1 MKNAL
6 NNIALKILAIV
17 LSFVLFFAMLISFF
31 AVGVMLFNDFY
42 TSDFKSCEFSIMSN
56 LAHEELYKIETMNQD
71 YIEDYYSD
79 KNVVY
84 EVENL
89 MTGKSISNF
98 KGQDY
103 IGYASKTVYESIYVN
118 IDGEIRGENGVHYE
132 ASNTGDDEYLIFD
145 DETRE
150 ILTEID
156 DKQEIRFTV
165 YIPQKLQY
173 TDRFW
178 LADKLITFGYNNRYV
193 LIFIAIISLCLCIV
207 IYSYLFMAVGHKAGA
222 ETIKPTPIN
231 RVPADILTAAVLLLG
246 GCGVGLFAEL
256 SGLVTGIVFGSV
268 ILTFLYFLCLWYL
281 LSIVAQAKAKTLVKH
296 TFLYWCFKKLSKLA
310 RVFAHIFKNVNTV
323 YKAAIVIG
331 AIWVLQFILI
341 GFNAYE
347 ADNLIIS
354 WLVISAVVSVLLLL
368 GAIAFQKV
376 KAGGEKIV
384 NGDLENKIDTAYMF
398 GDIKDFAE
406 SLNNINN
413 GLQSAID
420 DKMRSERFKTELI
433 TNVSHDIKTPLTSIV
448 NYVDLIKKEECENP
462 KIAEY
467 IEVLDRQSK
476 RLKKLIEDLVEASKA
491 QTGNISVELERCNI
505 AVLIIQAVGEFSER
519 LEAKNLQVV
528 QSVKNDEAYVM
539 ADGRRLWRVFDNLL
553 TNICKYAMSGT
564 RVYVDLNCENGKAI
578 ITFKNI
584 SEMPI
589 NVSGEEL
596 IERFVR
602 GDRSRN
608 TEGSGLGLSIAK
620 SLTELQNGSFE
631 INTDGDLF
639 KAKLTFDVVN

>member
-56 LAHEELYKIETMNQD
+56 LAHEELFKLETMHQD

-89 MTGKSISNF
+89 TTGKSISNF

-103 IGYASKTVYESIYVN
+103 IGYASKTVYETVYVN
-118 IDGEIRGENGVHYE
+118 QNGEIRGTNGIHYE
-132 ASNTGDDEYLIFD
+132 SSYTDDEEYFAFD
-145 DETRE
+145 DETGE
-150 ILTEID
+150 KLTEID
-156 DKQEIRFTV
+156 DKQEIKFTV

-178 LADKLITFGYNNRYV
+178 LTDKLITFGYNNRYV
-193 LIFIAIISLCLCIV
+193 LIFTAIVSLCLCIV
-207 IYSYLFMAVGHKAGA
+207 IYSYLFMAVGHKSGN
-222 ETIKPTPIN
+222 EFIKPALIN
-231 RVPADILTAAVLLLG
+231 RVPADILTAAAFLLG

-256 SGLVTGIVFGSV
+256 SGLVTSIVFGSV

-281 LSIVAQAKAKTLVKH
+281 LSIVVQAKAKILVNHTL
-296 TFLYWCFKKLSKLA
+296 LYWCFKKLSKLA
-310 RVFAHIFKNVNTV
+310 RVFAHIFKNISTV
-323 YKAAIVIG
+323 YKAALVIG

-376 KAGGEKIV
+376 KTGGEKIV

-448 NYVDLIKKEECENP
+448 NYVDLIKKEECDNP

-491 QTGNISVELERCNI
+491 QTGNISVELERCNV
-505 AVLIIQAVGEFSER
+505 AVLINQAIGEFSER
-519 LEAKNLQVV
+519 LEAKNLQLV
-528 QSVKNDEAYVM
+528 QSVENEEAYVM

-553 TNICKYAMSGT
+553 NNICKYAMSGT
-564 RVYVDLNCENGKAI
+564 RVYVDLNCKNGKAI

-584 SEMPI
+584 SDMPI
-589 NVSGEEL
+589 NMSGEEL
-596 IERFVR
+596 TERFVR

-608 TEGSGLGLSIAK
+608 TESSGLGLSIAK

-639 KAKLTFDVVN
+639 KARLTFDVVN